1 MSIEFTAFPRNTEG
15 RGASR
20 RMRRAGKAPGIV
32 YGGTAA
38 PTPIELDHNALF
50 HALRNETFH
59 SSILMMKLDGSSS
72 KVLLRDVQM
81 HPFRNEILHV
91 DFQRVDE
98 NKPIHMK
105 VPLHFVNAEVSPAV
119 KLHSAI
125 ISHVIAEVDIACLP
139 KDLPEFIEVDLSELD
154 VGHSIH
160 VSSLKLPSGVTV
172 VTRGAIRWLPLPSCR
187 VRRSRPTKRTRL
199 PPRPPRPPQR
209 LLRPPQ
215 PTPRRATRKTTRRS
229 NRGAGCKARGART
242 SLRAFFLRAAR
253 RNQLMPMPIRL
264 VAGLGNPGREYAN
277 TRHNAGFWFAD
288 ALGRTLG
295 AHFATEGKF
304 AGEVARAGDLRIV
317 KPMTFMNLSGR
328 SVAALARFFAIDAT
342 AILVVHDELDL
353 KPGEAKLKFGG
364 GHAGHNGLR
373 DIHAQLG
380 SPDYWR
386 LRIGIGHPR
395 DSEVPQ
401 QQVVDYVL
409 KPPRG
414 EEGALIEAALARAIA
429 AWPSMA
435 MGDMERAMMALHTR
449 DKPATPEKTKDQQ

>member
-172 VTRGAIRWLPLPSCR
+172 VTRG
-187 VRRSRPTKRTRL
+187 KRDPVVATAVV
-199 PPRPPRPPQR
+199 PRAQVE
-209 LLRPPQ
+209 
-215 PTPRRATRKTTRRS
+215 TDEENAAAAEASAAAAT
-229 NRGAGCKARGART
+229 
-242 SLRAFFLRAAR
+242 AA
-253 RNQLMPMPIRL
+253 
-264 VAGLGNPGREYAN
+264 ATA
-277 TRHNAGFWFAD
+277 AAD
-288 ALGRTLG
+288 A
-295 AHFATEGKF
+295 K
-304 AGEVARAGDLRIV
+304 AGD
-317 KPMTFMNLSGR
+317 KK
-328 SVAALARFFAIDAT
+328 D
-342 AILVVHDELDL
+342 
-353 KPGEAKLKFGG
+353 
-364 GHAGHNGLR
+364 
-373 DIHAQLG
+373 
-380 SPDYWR
+380 
-386 LRIGIGHPR
+386 
-395 DSEVPQ
+395 
-401 QQVVDYVL
+401 
-409 KPPRG
+409 
-414 EEGALIEAALARAIA
+414 
-429 AWPSMA
+429 
-435 MGDMERAMMALHTR
+435 
-449 DKPATPEKTKDQQ
+449 DKKK